1 MSASGVWTVKWG
13 LKQTV
18 NRETNIQNDERV
30 MNALKKIKQGDQTE
44 RDRANGSCFQCGSQQ
59 GPLQSPEDKVPA
71 TARSKGRGIK
81 AEEKQGAQKQ
91 EEAGHE
97 CARN

>member
-1 MSASGVWTVKWG
+1 M
-13 LKQTV
+13 KQTV
-18 NRETNIQNDERV
+18 NRETLKQNDERV

-59 GPLQSPEDKVPA
+59 GPLQSPEDKEPT

-81 AEEKQGAQKQ
+81 AEEKRGARHKNRKKLGMSVQGIKRRL
-91 EEAGHE
+91 EGPG
-97 CARN
+97 